1 MHNITK
7 PRWWISEN
15 KVTDEVVFKNRRK
28 FMSSGIGASAA
39 SIVPS
44 SLWASL
50 MLDQQFDKIKRN
62 LKYSETNRKVTK
74 EYINTK
80 YNNFYEFGST
90 KYIASEAEAL
100 VTDGWTLDVTGLVEK
115 PKIVSVDS
123 LISTMSLEERIY
135 RHRCVEAWSMV
146 VPWIGFQLSNLVN
159 ICKPLSSAK
168 YVKFYTFFNPE
179 IASEQR
185 ARWYP
190 WPYTEGLTM
199 AEALNPLSFIVVG
212 AYGKILHKPFGA
224 PVRLHLPWKYGFK
237 SIKSI
242 VKIEFT
248 DTRPISFWEELSPK
262 EYGFWA
268 NVNPNVDHPRWSQE
282 QERVLGGA
290 GDYIPT
296 ELYNGY
302 EEEVAYLYSDL
313 IKSEGKKLYR

>member
-15 KVTDEVVFKNRRK
+15 KVTNENTFRNRREII
-28 FMSSGIGASAA
+28 SAGIAGSA
-39 SIVPS
+39 SIIIPS
-44 SLWASL
+44 SVWASTEGVK
-50 MLDQQFDKIKRN
+50 QFNTVKRN
-62 LKYSETNRKVTK
+62 LRFSENNRKITE

-100 VTDGWTLDVTGLVEK
+100 VTEGWTLDIAGLVEK
-115 PKIVSVDS
+115 SKIISVDD
-123 LISTMSLEERIY
+123 LISKIPLEERIY

-146 VPWIGFQLSNLVN
+146 VPWIGFQLSDL
-159 ICKPLSSAK
+159 IQLCKPLSGAK
-168 YVKFYTFFNPE
+168 YIKFYTFFNPE
-179 IASEQR
+179 IATEQR

-190 WPYTEGLTM
+190 WPYTEGITM
-199 AEALNPLSFIVVG
+199 EEALNPLTFIVVG

-224 PVRLHLPWKYGFK
+224 PIRLHLPWKYGFK

-242 VKIEFT
+242 VKIEFA
-248 DTRPISFWEELSPK
+248 DTRPVSFWEELSPK

-268 NVNPNVDHPRWSQE
+268 NVNPEVNHPRWSQA

-302 EEEVAYLYSDL
+302 GEEVAYLYNKL
-313 IKSEGKKLYR
+313 IKSEGSKLFR